1 MALPE
6 APPWWY
12 LFDVTEQKLMLVAK
26 EIQGLYT
33 LPKPEYTRLAASLD
47 DTTTINTIAAA
58 RVEDNKED
66 VRGGR
71 IDGGDGRPRTKR
83 RGWDR

>member
-12 LFDVTEQKLMLVAK
+12 LFDVTEQKLVLVAK

-33 LPKPEYTRLAASLD
+33 LPKPEYTRLTLAAPLHG
-47 DTTTINTIAAA
+47 NTIAPA
-58 RVEDNKED
+58 RVEDNEEE
-66 VRGGR
+66 VRGG
-71 IDGGDGRPRTKR
+71 GGDTRPRTKR
-83 RGWDR
+83 RAWDK